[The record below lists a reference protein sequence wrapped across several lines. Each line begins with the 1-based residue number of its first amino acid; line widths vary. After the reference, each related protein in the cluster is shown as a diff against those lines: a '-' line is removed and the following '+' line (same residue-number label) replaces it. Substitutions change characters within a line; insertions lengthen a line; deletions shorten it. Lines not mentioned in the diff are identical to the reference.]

1 MVPCLWDSLSASF
14 HDSVE
19 CPKKIPG
26 GFRAWSRGEGRSS
39 WQPRLPPLL
48 SSGQRTDVARGWGSG
63 GVGWRGPRQTFGQCG
78 GQSGTVCWKVHDF
91 CHGSVTQSPDTK
103 AHGWGW
109 ALPGRGGGSLLS
121 PLTCLRECRHLRCLG
136 HCPETLRAPNP
147 GSRPWKY
154 TDSGKNSF
162 VSFAAF
168 GGKRILL
175 PERPFCSV
183 EHRDHVDHWL
193 VKGQEAAGLQ

>member
-109 ALPGRGGGSLLS
+109 ALPGRGGVS
-121 PLTCLRECRHLRCLG
+121 PFPFDLPPRMQTSEVLG
-136 HCPETLRAPNP
+136 PLPR
-147 GSRPWKY
+147 
-154 TDSGKNSF
+154 DSEGPKP
-162 VSFAAF
+162 
-168 GGKRILL
+168 R
-175 PERPFCSV
+175 
-183 EHRDHVDHWL
+183 
-193 VKGQEAAGLQ
+193 VKALEIYG